1 MLVYLAMGEAP
12 FSQSIVKGISN
23 ILDKVIS
30 FLLICFSYMTF
41 AIGLS
46 SLLGSQI
53 KDGHFLLPSRTLRLV
68 ADFDFIYGN

>member
-23 ILDKVIS
+23 ILDKVI
-30 FLLICFSYMTF
+30 FFFVDLRLVFDF